1 MAYNDFDLKNAIR
14 IFNLTEADS
23 VALFP
28 VIDPIEPNPY
38 LVEWL
43 DEFGPIT
50 LGVNTEKARSETIIT
65 PILAEAKRRAG
76 VQANVFSGIVFDVDR
91 SNGLSGYCDFLIA
104 RSDKLYYVESPIIAV
119 VEAKKEDIIAGLGQC
134 AVEMVAIRIF
144 NEREQSAIPIIYGC
158 VTSGTNWRFLKLEG
172 SKLTIDSVEYYLREL
187 PKLLGILVR
196 IIRG

>member
-38 LVEWL
+38 RVEWL
-43 DEFGPIT
+43 DEFSPVA
-50 LGVNTEKARSETIIT
+50 LGSNTEKARSETIIT

-76 VQANVFSGIVFDVDR
+76 VQANVFSGVAFDVDR
-91 SNGLSGYCDFLIA
+91 SSGLSGYCDFLIA

-119 VEAKKEDIIAGLGQC
+119 VEAKKEDLIAGLGQC

-187 PKLLGILVR
+187 PQLLGILVR